1 MPLVAETKGDWS
13 RRATTAT
20 TTTTTTATTTKK
32 TATAGAIKRRMG
44 KVTES
49 WG

>member
-20 TTTTTTATTTKK
+20 TTTTTATKKK

>member
-1 MPLVAETKGDWS
+1 MPLVAETIGDWS

-20 TTTTTTATTTKK
+20 TTTTTATKKK